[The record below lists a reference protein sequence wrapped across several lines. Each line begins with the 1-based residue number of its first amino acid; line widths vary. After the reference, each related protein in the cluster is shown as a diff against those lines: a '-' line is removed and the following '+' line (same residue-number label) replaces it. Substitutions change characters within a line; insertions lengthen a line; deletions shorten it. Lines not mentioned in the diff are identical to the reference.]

1 MNEFFTAIQ
10 PALASAV
17 VTIVTAVI
25 AALGAYAVKFIAAKR
40 DEAVSRLGLLEYQR
54 KYAAAEAAWKA
65 VDEYFR
71 ITPTVVK
78 TVESTLAKFR
88 VEIKKVLPG
97 ISDAEIDALRL
108 AVAGAV
114 NAGREAVSPPVT
126 ETAPDTVSAANGG
139 GEGVNAPD
147 TTGAD

>member
-10 PALASAV
+10 PALASAA

-54 KYAAAEAAWKA
+54 KYAAAESAWKA

-78 TVESTLAKFR
+78 TVETTMEKFR

-97 ISDAEIDALRL
+97 ISDTEIDALRM

-114 NAGREAVSPPVT
+114 NAGREAISPPVT
-126 ETAPDTVSAANGG
+126 ETAPDMVSAANGNV
-139 GEGVNAPD
+139 EGMNASD